1 MKGSHSHTARRYQA
15 CSGSDCGV
23 AVAVDGLVD
32 GLDAVGVE
40 YVVVVAV
47 VADADAALAV
57 VVVVAGSAPA
67 AVVAGSVEA
76 RLLLVTNLPSH
87 SSAPQF
93 EPFS

>member
-1 MKGSHSHTARRYQA
+1 MKGSHSHTVRRCQA

-57 VVVVAGSAPA
+57 VVAGSAPA